1 MTYKTKEYL
10 NDKNVDTNYNMSGLR
25 LQNCRK
31 INNIQIID
39 LNEEIEL
46 VIFSLQFVN
55 LLELHIIGKRVT

>member
-10 NDKNVDTNYNMSGLR
+10 NDKNVDTNYNVSGLR

-39 LNEEIEL
+39 LNE
-46 VIFSLQFVN
+46 
-55 LLELHIIGKRVT
+55 R